1 LSKEARDSRG
11 KGKLMSTL
19 VHSDNEVFHKVLGE
33 TLVALD
39 HSPVRYL
46 LMGGVA
52 ATALGGRRCTH
63 DIDVFVKPED
73 ADAAIESLAAN
84 GFTTEKTDPRWLYK
98 GFKENVMVD
107 LIFRSSGPICLD
119 DEMLKHSATVQFDG
133 RSVRTLGPEDL
144 FVVKA
149 LVLNEHSLGL
159 DDHCMRHLNDLLD
172 LIRIHEM
179 DWDYLIRRS
188 RISPRRVLSL
198 LLYAQSLDLLVPD
211 RIIKILTAR
220 LEIC

>member
-1 LSKEARDSRG
+1 
-11 KGKLMSTL
+11 
-19 VHSDNEVFHKVLGE
+19 
-33 TLVALD
+33 
-39 HSPVRYL
+39 
-46 LMGGVA
+46 
-52 ATALGGRRCTH
+52 
-63 DIDVFVKPED
+63 
-73 ADAAIESLAAN
+73 
-84 GFTTEKTDPRWLYK
+84 
-98 GFKENVMVD
+98 MVD
-107 LIFRSSGPICLD
+107 IIFRSSGPICLD
-119 DEMLKHSATVQFDG
+119 DEMLEHSARVQFDG
-133 RSVRTLGPEDL
+133 RKIRTLGPEDL

-198 LLYAQSLDLLVPD
+198 LLYAQSLDLLVPN
-211 RIIKILTAR
+211 RIVKILTER